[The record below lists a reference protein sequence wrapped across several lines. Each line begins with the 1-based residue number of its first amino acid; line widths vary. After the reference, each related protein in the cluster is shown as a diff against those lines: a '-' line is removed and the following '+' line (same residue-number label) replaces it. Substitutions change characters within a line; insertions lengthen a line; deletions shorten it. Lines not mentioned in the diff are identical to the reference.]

1 MTVGLFEAKTRFS
14 ELVELARQGQ
24 RITITRRGE
33 PTAEIVPIERRRDLS
48 PEDAAAA
55 LLEFRKGRS
64 LDGISPVELRDAGRK
79 R

>member
-1 MTVGLFEAKTRFS
+1 MKVGLFEAKTRLS
-14 ELVELARQGQ
+14 ELVELARKGQ

-33 PTAEIVPIERRRDLS
+33 PTAEIVPVERTSDLT

-64 LDGISPVELRDAGRK
+64 LGGISPVALRDFGRK

>member
-1 MTVGLFEAKTRFS
+1 MEVGLFEAKTRFS
-14 ELVELARQGQ
+14 ELVELARQGK

-33 PTAEIVPIERRRDLS
+33 PTAVLTAVKAQHDLS
-48 PEDAAAA
+48 PEDAAAE

-64 LDGISPVELRDAGRK
+64 LGGITPVELRDFGRK